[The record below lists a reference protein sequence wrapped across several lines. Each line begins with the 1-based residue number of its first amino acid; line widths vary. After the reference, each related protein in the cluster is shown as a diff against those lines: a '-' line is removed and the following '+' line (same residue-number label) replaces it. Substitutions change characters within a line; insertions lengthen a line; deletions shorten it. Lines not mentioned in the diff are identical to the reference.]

1 MVFKKIWA
9 YLTFNKSENNAKG
22 NINLKMM
29 HGINRISIFVF
40 LIALVIMFFKLVLG
54 LPTLGFFAQ

>member
-1 MVFKKIWA
+1 MIFKKIWA
-9 YLTFNKSENNAKG
+9 YLTFNKAENNAKG

-40 LIALVIMFFKLVLG
+40 LIALVIMFFKLVL
-54 LPTLGFFAQ
+54 

>member
-1 MVFKKIWA
+1 MLLKKLWA
-9 YLTFNKSENNAKG
+9 YLSFDKKENNSRG

-40 LIALVIMFFKLVLG
+40 LIALIIMFFKLVL
-54 LPTLGFFAQ
+54 